1 MPHGNY
7 DCLTRKES
15 VTTWAPNS
23 SDAAFSE
30 PGGAV
35 VVVKK
40 LWLLQF
46 AKDITARNLPPLKS
60 FVAPVSGTAV
70 PEGPLQ
76 PPPAGAELPSHPLG
90 DSSSGKDSD
99 EKEEGGGSSGAEDS
113 SIAVVQRVELE
124 AALMRLPTRVATRFA
139 SKEVKTEHS
148 TLEASAALDPQY
160 VQQHVGNALQVKG
173 GGGGHR
179 SAP

>member
-1 MPHGNY
+1 M
-7 DCLTRKES
+7 
-15 VTTWAPNS
+15 
-23 SDAAFSE
+23 
-30 PGGAV
+30 
-35 VVVKK
+35 VVKK

-46 AKDITARNLPPLKS
+46 AKELTARNLPPLKS
-60 FVAPVSGTAV
+60 FVAPVSGTV

-76 PPPAGAELPSHPLG
+76 PPPAGAELPSSHPLG

-139 SKEVKTEHS
+139 SMAEHS